1 MATLIP
7 FLLGLLVTAGLLV
20 PLIFRLR
27 AAAGDASE
35 RVDAIADRLAQLQR
49 SHARLQEEQQSLTQ
63 FLKEFPHLAR
73 DLFSG
78 LTERQIPAT
87 ILHVVQR
94 SLEPEQAVVLVKR
107 SRGEAE
113 QTDKPARLVVAAA
126 TPPDSPYRA
135 GTEIPLDSGEIG
147 FAAEVQL
154 VMNRQDLTSETARSR
169 IKPGPDPFA
178 ELRADFIAPLVFDQE
193 TLGLITVARPKKT
206 AGDGKAALRLIA
218 QTAAQALHAAVA
230 YSRMRITA
238 EMDGLT
244 RTFNKRHMEQALT
257 ELIYRTACTA
267 YDRRSR
273 GPQAATPGLSI
284 FLFDID
290 QFKHY
295 NDTNGHLA
303 GDKLLA
309 ELARCVQAGIRKD
322 DVFGRFGGE
331 EFLVILPDTSLVQ
344 ALVAANKIRTL
355 IAERAFDFAERQPMG
370 FLSVSGGVAEYPCHG
385 TDATSLL
392 QAADAAL
399 YEAKRSGRNRV
410 VAAADV
416 GTAAEAPPAAAGTSA

>member
-35 RVDAIADRLAQLQR
+35 RVDAIADRLAQPQK

-193 TLGLITVARPKKT
+193 TLGLIT
-206 AGDGKAALRLIA
+206 
-218 QTAAQALHAAVA
+218 
-230 YSRMRITA
+230 
-238 EMDGLT
+238 
-244 RTFNKRHMEQALT
+244 
-257 ELIYRTACTA
+257 
-267 YDRRSR
+267 
-273 GPQAATPGLSI
+273 
-284 FLFDID
+284 
-290 QFKHY
+290 
-295 NDTNGHLA
+295 
-303 GDKLLA
+303 
-309 ELARCVQAGIRKD
+309 
-322 DVFGRFGGE
+322 
-331 EFLVILPDTSLVQ
+331 
-344 ALVAANKIRTL
+344 
-355 IAERAFDFAERQPMG
+355 
-370 FLSVSGGVAEYPCHG
+370 
-385 TDATSLL
+385 
-392 QAADAAL
+392 
-399 YEAKRSGRNRV
+399 
-410 VAAADV
+410 
-416 GTAAEAPPAAAGTSA
+416 